1 MKKRQIQFIQVAVL
15 FLMVLSACSREN
27 KIWNLVETN
36 HDISSYEYYLENFP
50 EGVYADSAKVYIEDI
65 KALHKEKPPII
76 VRIVPTPVASWD
88 NKVCTE
94 IGLKI
99 SVAFPKAPELEKA
112 YKEKGFELLRDYF
125 EKRGIRIIPLHK
137 DCETQLLVDLK
148 IRSLGT
154 SYYNLGYFYTGYD
167 IQGSFLLK
175 TEDETPIKLTV
186 SEKKPVANQVTKKTE
201 YGYTKY
207 IADSFGRAGR
217 EPAAPLPQL
226 KDLFLNQ
233 NFMSRL
239 WEKQDSLLSKEQI
252 ADYYTNYLYRCFCDA
267 NKYER
272 GRAMSVMTLENFE
285 RKPLEMIQLITY
297 NLNHFCLNEADIEPC
312 NLGFKIL
319 EKMGRDA
326 VDAAPVLIEYM
337 ASRKDR
343 SLENTYVEGILETV
357 TGHNNEIKNDIGG
370 WRTWWFHHKTR
381 K

>member
-1 MKKRQIQFIQVAVL
+1 MKKRQIQCIQVAVL

-27 KIWNLVETN
+27 KIWDLAETN

-50 EGVYADSAKVYIEDI
+50 EGAYADSAKVYIEDI

-76 VRIVPTPVASWD
+76 VKIVPTPVASWD

-148 IRSLGT
+148 IRSLGN

-186 SEKKPVANQVTKKTE
+186 SEKKPVANQVTKKT
-201 YGYTKY
+201 
-207 IADSFGRAGR
+207 GR

-239 WEKQDSLLSKEQI
+239 WEKQDSLLSGEQI
-252 ADYYTNYLYRCFCDA
+252 ADYYTNYLYRCFCDE

-272 GRAMSVMTLENFE
+272 GRAMSVMMSENFE
-285 RKPLEMIQLITY
+285 RKPGEMIQLITY
-297 NLNHFCLNEADIEPC
+297 NLNHFCLNEADLEPC
-312 NLGFKIL
+312 NLGFEIL
-319 EKMGRDA
+319 EKMGGDA
-326 VDAAPVLIEYM
+326 VDAAPVLIEYI

-343 SLENTYVEGILETV
+343 SLDNSYVEGILETV
-357 TGHNNEIKNDIGG
+357 TGHKNELKNDISG
-370 WRTWWFHHKTR
+370 WRTWWFHYKTR